1 MTPTLSLR
9 KALLAA
15 IPGDS
20 EAMLMEPRLGGD
32 PLVAYG
38 LHLARNILGWGSLFV
53 AVPIWA
59 ALVADWVA
67 K

>member
-1 MTPTLSLR
+1 MITLSLR

-15 IPGDS
+15 IPG
-20 EAMLMEPRLGGD
+20 EPSD